1 MIWDL
6 PHPTHTRFLE
16 SLSPVPHLESTLN
29 SRYIGFAESLL
40 NSKKSLLRLIF
51 TCSTDLSSQTG
62 QNLAYLL
69 LKYKKLSFKELT
81 SDKNSSKTSR
91 VYPIQR
97 EELWKINLLQEIS
110 LLRLNQLDVDFDP
123 ASLEEILDYICLE

>member
-1 MIWDL
+1 MIWNL

-16 SLSPVPHLESTLN
+16 SLSPVPHLESTLH
-29 SRYIGFAESLL
+29 SRYIGFAENLL
-40 NSKKSLLRLIF
+40 KSKKSLLRLIF

-69 LKYKKLSFKELT
+69 VKYKKPSLKELT
-81 SDKNSSKTSR
+81 ADKTSVKTAR

-97 EELWKINLLQEIS
+97 EELWKINILQEIS

-123 ASLEEILDYICLE
+123 DSLEEILDYICLE